1 MMAPVC
7 NSFEGFAVLTSR
19 SITLALAVAAL
30 CATSGAEATP
40 AAQSA
45 AQPAAKSVVQKSVAQ
60 KPAPHGPNCKDL
72 AFSVNDYGKEGPT
85 RDAEALLDKHIEQWA
100 KDEQIKK
107 YKVGKKTT
115 NCELYLD
122 VGLFDEY
129 TCKATA
135 NVCWGK

>member
-1 MMAPVC
+1 MMAALR
-7 NSFEGFAVLTSR
+7 NSLEEFAVLTSR
-19 SITLALAVAAL
+19 SVTLVLAAAAL
-30 CATSGAEATP
+30 CAVGRAEAAP
-40 AAQSA
+40 AAKSA
-45 AQPAAKSVVQKSVAQ
+45 AQPAAK
-60 KPAPHGPNCKDL
+60 PAAHGPVCKDL

-85 RDAEALLDKHIEQWA
+85 RDAETLLDKHIEQWA

-135 NVCWGK
+135 NVCWSK